1 MLALRQALANRL
13 DTCLVLAD
21 DHAVYFD
28 TNGDSR
34 EDETPPAGGSVLSG
48 QLLPAVD
55 FLESEVISMRRDQLE
70 AFAAE
75 SRASGGYLMGDLTKG
90 GRPATQDEMRRLAGT
105 EADGR
110 PVGLQRCA
118 RCRGYHGTC
127 LDPSENFRGQ
137 VMTVHCMCENHN
149 RCARCGEQ
157 LYEHRL
163 NANYYDPAD
172 GHIWHAPG
180 FCGLSH
186 RCGRSPVNNVLRC
199 RL

>member
-1 MLALRQALANRL
+1 MLALRQTLANRL

-21 DHAVYFD
+21 NHAVYFGAS
-28 TNGDSR
+28 GDSQKS
-34 EDETPPAGGSVLSG
+34 ETPPAGGSVLSG
-48 QLLPAVD
+48 QLLPAID
-55 FLESEVISMRRDQLE
+55 FLESEDIRARREELE
-70 AFAAE
+70 AFAAQT
-75 SRASGGYLMGDLTKG
+75 RANGGHLMGDLTKG
-90 GRPATQDEMRRLAGT
+90 GRPATEEEMGRLAGT

-127 LDPSENFRGQ
+127 LDPSEDFRGQ
-137 VMTVHCMCENHN
+137 VMTVHCACENRN

-172 GHIWHAPG
+172 GHIWHVPG

-186 RCGRSPVNNVLRC
+186 RCDCRAINNVLRC
-199 RL
+199 RQ